1 MIKLAEHSRLAA
13 SLARFAEI
21 RIRVVPAMIGAVFF
35 FTAPEQFQSARCL
48 RMRASNQDGAEQR
61 NGRDVGASERGTGDG
76 GEASLAADTSG
87 GRGFAVGDAEGADAL
102 LAGASRALHR

>member
-35 FTAPEQFQSARCL
+35 FTAPEQFQSAGRL
-48 RMRASNQDGAEQR
+48 GMRASNQDGAEKR
-61 NGRDVGASERGTGDG
+61 NGRDVGASERGTGYG
-76 GEASLAADTSG
+76 GEARFVADTSDG
-87 GRGFAVGDAEGADAL
+87 SGFAVGDAESADAL
-102 LAGASRALHR
+102 LTCA

>member
-1 MIKLAEHSRLAA
+1 VFPPKIKLAEHPRLAA

-48 RMRASNQDGAEQR
+48 RMRASNQDGAE
-61 NGRDVGASERGTGDG
+61 
-76 GEASLAADTSG
+76 
-87 GRGFAVGDAEGADAL
+87 
-102 LAGASRALHR
+102 